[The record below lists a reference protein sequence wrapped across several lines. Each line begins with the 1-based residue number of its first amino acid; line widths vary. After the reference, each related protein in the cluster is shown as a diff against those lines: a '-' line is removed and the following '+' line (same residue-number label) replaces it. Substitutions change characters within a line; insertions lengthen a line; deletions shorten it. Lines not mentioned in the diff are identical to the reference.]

1 MKQPKQRVKSFKQII
16 SHNLLLTLLKRNGED
31 THCPKRKDN
40 NKKNN
45 SKFQNNWG
53 QTIAK
58 DNEYLLY

>member
-40 NKKNN
+40 NKKKQQQI
-45 SKFQNNWG
+45 SK
-53 QTIAK
+53 
-58 DNEYLLY
+58 